1 MNMTKL
7 LAGAVVLAGLMPA
20 AAMAQQYPS
29 LYLGL
34 GAGVVMPNDSDTTG
48 ITATNLEF
56 DNGWLG
62 AITTGWKFGNGFRL
76 ELESSMARS
85 KVESSNN
92 RSAPGRIQ
100 ASGILINT
108 LYDFAPWGRVTPYL
122 GAGFGYASYTS
133 KGLPIGAAA
142 AAVSESD
149 WNPTAQAIAGMTFNL
164 NQRWSLFGD
173 YRYFAALSD
182 PEFAG
187 TTGTTEVEY
196 QDHRLL
202 LGVRYSFGLPPRPA
216 PAPAPAAAPTPP
228 PPPPPPPPAAAAP
241 APPPAAAPA
250 PQVPRNYLVF
260 FNFDRSDITPEASNI
275 IRQAAANAKT
285 ARVTRIEATGHADR
299 SGPEN
304 YNLRLSQRRAEAVR
318 QSLMREGIP
327 ANEIFVSAKGESEP
341 LVATPDGVRE
351 PQNRRLE
358 IVLR

>member
-1 MNMTKL
+1 MNVNKL
-7 LAGAVVLAGLMPA
+7 LAGAVVVAGLMPA
-20 AAMAQQYPS
+20 TAIAQQYPG

-34 GAGVVMPNDSDTTG
+34 GIGMNMPVDADTSGVRAVEIEYDQD
-48 ITATNLEF
+48 F
-56 DNGWLG
+56 FG
-62 AITTGWKFGNGFRL
+62 AFATGWKFSTGFRL
-76 ELESSMARS
+76 ELESSFSRND
-85 KVESSNN
+85 VESVNG
-92 RSAPGRIQ
+92 ATAGGRLQ
-100 ASGILINT
+100 VGGININA
-108 LYDFAPWGRVTPYL
+108 LYDFSPFGRVTPYIGL
-122 GAGFGYASYTS
+122 GFGYSSFSAKSMP
-133 KGLPIGAAA
+133 LGAAGV
-142 AAVSESD
+142 AVSDRD
-149 WNPTAQAIAGMTFNL
+149 WAPTAQGIAGITFNL

-173 YRYFAALSD
+173 YRYFVALSD
-182 PEFAG
+182 PEFQ
-187 TTGTTEVEY
+187 TPTGITEVEHH
-196 QDHRLL
+196 DNRLMI
-202 LGVRYSFGLPPRPA
+202 GVRYSFGQPPRPA
-216 PAPAPAAAPTPP
+216 PAPAPAPVATPAPP
-228 PPPPPPPPAAAAP
+228 PPPPPPAAAP

-260 FNFDRSDITPEASNI
+260 FNFDRSDITPEASNM

-327 ANEIFVSAKGESEP
+327 ANEIFVSARGESEP